1 MSTEPGRL
9 RSVATGGDH
18 PDLIAADAARTHYA
32 AAATPAATTRAYSE
46 AWEAFHTW
54 CGTVDLVSLPADP
67 VTVERY
73 IALGAVRKDLAAS
86 TLAVWIAAIADRH
99 HDAGHP
105 DPTTGEKV
113 REVLAGV
120 RTTQTLAGREID
132 QAPAADHP
140 VVTAMIT
147 TAHTTAATWPEQVAA
162 RRDIAMILTGFS
174 MLGRR
179 SEIAALT
186 ASDLSDTTGGGERL
200 LSIRRRGS
208 KANREKITRVYRRAG
223 SGPALYCLWC
233 GLHRWLV
240 VLDARDRAAD
250 REVRRQKRHR
260 HTTIDQAAVNRAVSL
275 AVQRALIIDDADP
288 HTHRCAQAW
297 PELADPH
304 TPLFRPLAK
313 AGPPLDRAISDRQI
327 ARIIKTRGAA
337 AGRPD
342 LRGHSLRAGGA
353 TEAFERGALLTDVMA
368 LGGWRSAAS
377 ALRYDRNGEQ
387 RSARVDLGI

>member
-1 MSTEPGRL
+1 M
-9 RSVATGGDH
+9 
-18 PDLIAADAARTHYA
+18 DLA
-32 AAATPAATTRAYSE
+32 
-46 AWEAFHTW
+46 
-54 CGTVDLVSLPADP
+54 SLPADP

-99 HDAGHP
+99 HDVGYP

-120 RTTQTLAGREID
+120 RTTQALAGREID
-132 QAPAADHP
+132 QAPAVDRP
-140 VVTAMIT
+140 VVIAVIT
-147 TAHTTAATWPEQVAA
+147 TAHTTVVTWPEQVAA

-186 ASDLSDTTGGGERL
+186 ASDLSVTTGGGERL
-200 LSIRRRGS
+200 LRIRRRGS
-208 KANREKITRVYRRAG
+208 KANREKITHVFRRAG

-260 HTTIDQAAVNRAVSL
+260 HTTIDQAVSI
-275 AVQRALIIDDADP
+275 AVQRALISDDADP

-313 AGPPLDRAISDRQI
+313 AGPPLDRAISDRQV

-337 AGRPD
+337 AGHPD

-377 ALRYDRNGEQ
+377 ALRYDRRGEQ
-387 RSARVDLGI
+387 RSVRVDLGI